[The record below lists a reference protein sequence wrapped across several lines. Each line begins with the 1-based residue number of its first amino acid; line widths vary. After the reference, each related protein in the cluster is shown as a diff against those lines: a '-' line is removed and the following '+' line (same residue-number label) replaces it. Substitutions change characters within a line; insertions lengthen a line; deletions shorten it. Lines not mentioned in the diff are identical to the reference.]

1 MTWVVVAVPPLA
13 MPSALPRV
21 RAPIVAS
28 CENRFVLD
36 AVVEKK
42 FVVVALVSAAE
53 FAERTPKVAEVEY
66 KFVLVAVPK

>member
-1 MTWVVVAVPPLA
+1 MVD
-13 MPSALPRV
+13 
-21 RAPIVAS
+21 
-28 CENRFVLD
+28 D

-66 KFVLVAVPK
+66 KFVLLAVVLKRVVVVAFASVVLPFRYVEPETESAVEEA